1 MNVDNGFKLFKYNG
15 QGPIVHYDIEQA
27 FDCMWRPSAPGIY
40 PNRGPSPK
48 REGDPDTTSGKGSV
62 PVVAKVQA
70 YRAPGSSGSSALS
83 DMMRREGSAAGKVK
97 AGGAGAG
104 TGGRQRIVPGMAAPT
119 PAAAAAVDP
128 GEHRLLCCVLLCF
141 ILLSCVILRCV
152 TITSTF
158 SSHFISSPPLLF
170 SHPLPSSPN
179 LFSFQPKQ
187 QLRRKPIRKRKQIK
201 RYGKKRKLPQLVSKG
216 EGGREK
222 ERE

>member
-1 MNVDNGFKLFKYNG
+1 MCATLAPRMNVDNGFKLFKYNG
-15 QGPIVHYDIEQA
+15 QGPILHYDIEQA

-128 GEHRLLCCVLLCF
+128 GEHQLLYCVLLCC

-158 SSHFISSPPLLF
+158 SSHFISSSPLTL
-170 SHPLPSSPN
+170 LSSPT
-179 LFSFQPKQ
+179 LFPNSLLIPAKAAA
-187 QLRRKPIRKRKQIK
+187 KKEADKKKKADKKIREEEEAAAA
-201 RYGKKRKLPQLVSKG
+201 GK
-216 EGGREK
+216 
-222 ERE
+222 

>member
-1 MNVDNGFKLFKYNG
+1 MCATLAPRMNVDNGFKLFKYNG

-128 GEHRLLCCVLLCF
+128 GEHRLLCCVLLCC
-141 ILLSCVILRCV
+141 ICCLVLYCVVLLLRLHSPL
-152 TITSTF
+152 T
-158 SSHFISSPPLLF
+158 SSHPPPYSSLIPYPPLQISS
-170 SHPLPSSPN
+170 HPSQSS
-179 LFSFQPKQ
+179 S
-187 QLRRKPIRKRKQIK
+187 
-201 RYGKKRKLPQLVSKG
+201 
-216 EGGREK
+216 
-222 ERE
+222 